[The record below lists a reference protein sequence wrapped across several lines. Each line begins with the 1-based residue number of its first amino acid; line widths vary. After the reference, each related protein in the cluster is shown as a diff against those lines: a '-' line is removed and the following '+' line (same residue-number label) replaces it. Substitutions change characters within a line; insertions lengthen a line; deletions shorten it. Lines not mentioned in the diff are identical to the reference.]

1 MRLAY
6 FCHYDGCE
14 CDKETPK
21 LNEIGEVIYPQKIST
36 DNKYWD
42 SCMSCDRNYS
52 MCGKCYGN
60 LKIVKGSD

>member
-6 FCHYDGCE
+6 FCHYDCHE

-21 LNEIGEVIYPQKIST
+21 LNEIGEVVYPQKIST

-42 SCMSCDRNYS
+42 SCMSCERNYS

-60 LKIVKGSD
+60 LKIVKESD